1 MWSKGNLLIKKETIH
16 YQVKH
21 YDETS
26 SFGINEGKISKLSL
40 SQGGKIIAN
49 YDRGW
54 DIKPTRESA
63 KIAFE
68 MLLKEYN

>member
-1 MWSKGNLLIKKETIH
+1 MWSKGNLMIKKEIIH
-16 YQVKH
+16 YQIKH

-40 SQGGKIIAN
+40 SQNGKIIAN

-54 DIKPTRESA
+54 DIKPISEGA
-63 KIAFE
+63 KTALEI
-68 MLLKEYN
+68 LLKKYN